1 MTRHYRPRRARSSPL
16 WQCLHDSLETF
27 TTGYYPERF
36 KYLGPLDP
44 SRETALRD
52 SLRCGD
58 LASGFLRVQCP
69 DCDHH
74 YLLPF
79 TCKRR
84 GCCPSCHQRRALDT
98 AAYIRDEVCLPV
110 PHRHWVFTIP
120 RILRNVFRKDPQRLT
135 ELCHL
140 VAHTL
145 QDWLREQSAI
155 PDGRAGIVLAIHTF
169 GDYLAYHPHIHCLAT
184 AGVFDNAHQFHL
196 IRSTGCEQLAQIFRH
211 RVIQRLLELKWISQR
226 QADKLLGWHHHGFNI
241 DQGEAAIGADDGKAL
256 ERLAQYFLRAPISLQ
271 KMSWN
276 AQTKTVLYRS
286 ARSWRT
292 KRNFELFSG
301 SDFVAAL
308 YEHVPPKGFQTLR
321 YYGTYSNKARG
332 QRKQSGL
339 KSHPS
344 NLNPPLNSGLR
355 SPPSSLRHRRRW
367 RERIFAI
374 WGCDPLKCPCCGSE
388 MRPHKPVQDPDQ
400 IRRQLERLGLWE
412 PIILTKAYTPRAPPS
427 TVRWI
432 LDAHDGTV
440 IDLEPENAAAWMPT
454 APHYKRERAEPTGA
468 TPTANPQAGEIQPL
482 EDGLLLEIEDPDP
495 WAQDNEPI
503 FWAD

>member
-1 MTRHYRPRRARSSPL
+1 MTRHYRPRHARNSPL

-27 TTGYYPERF
+27 TTGYYLDRS

-74 YLLPF
+74 YLIPF

-98 AAYIRDEVCLPV
+98 ATFIRDEVCLPV
-110 PHRHWVFTIP
+110 PHRHWVFTVP
-120 RILRNVFRKDPQRLT
+120 RILRNVFRKEPKRLT

-145 QDWLREQSAI
+145 QDWLREQAGL

-184 AGVFDNAHQFHL
+184 AGVFDNAHQFQL
-196 IRSTGCEQLAQIFRH
+196 IRGTGCEELAQLFRH
-211 RVIQRLLELKWISQR
+211 RVLHRLLELKWISAR
-226 QADKLLGWHHHGFNI
+226 QADKLLSWHHHGFNI
-241 DQGEAAIGADDGKAL
+241 DQGEAAIGANDGEAL
-256 ERLAQYFLRAPISLQ
+256 ERLSQYFLRAPISLQ
-271 KMSWN
+271 KMHWN
-276 AQTKTVLYRS
+276 AQTKSVLYRS

-301 SDFVAAL
+301 PDFVAAL
-308 YEHVPPKGFQTLR
+308 YEHVPPKAFQTLR

-332 QRKQSGL
+332 MRKQTINCSGL
-339 KSHPS
+339 KSQPS
-344 NLNPPLNSGLR
+344 ALKRLAPPA
-355 SPPSSLRHRRRW
+355 RHKRRW
-367 RERIFAI
+367 RERIFAV

-400 IRRQLERLGLWE
+400 ISRQLERLGLWE
-412 PIILTKAYTPRAPPS
+412 PIILTKACTPRAPPS

-440 IDLEPENAAAWMPT
+440 IDIEPDNAAAWMPT
-454 APHYKRERAEPTGA
+454 APRYKRERPEPVGA
-468 TPTANPQAGEIQPL
+468 TVAAKPQAAETQPL
-482 EDGLLLEIEDPDP
+482 DDDLLLVIEDPDP
-495 WAQDNEPI
+495 WAHDNEPI
-503 FWAD
+503 FWTD

>member
-1 MTRHYRPRRARSSPL
+1 MSRQYRPRHARSSPL
-16 WQCLHDSLETF
+16 WQCLYDSLESF
-27 TTGYYPERF
+27 TASYYPSRS

-44 SRETALRD
+44 TRETALRD

-58 LASGFLRVQCP
+58 LASGFLRVLCP

-84 GCCPSCHQRRALDT
+84 ACCPSCHQRRSLDT
-98 AAYIRDEVCLPV
+98 AAHIRDEVCLLV
-110 PHRHWVFTIP
+110 PHRRWVFTLP
-120 RILRNVFRKDPQRLT
+120 RVLRNVFRKEPHRLT

-145 QDWLREQSAI
+145 QDWLREQSGI
-155 PDGRAGIVLAIHTF
+155 PDGRAGIVLA
-169 GDYLAYHPHIHCLAT
+169 
-184 AGVFDNAHQFHL
+184 N
-196 IRSTGCEQLAQIFRH
+196 
-211 RVIQRLLELKWISQR
+211 
-226 QADKLLGWHHHGFNI
+226 HHGFNI
-241 DQGEAAIGADDGKAL
+241 DQGESAIGADDGNAL

-308 YEHVPPKGFQTLR
+308 YEHIPPKGFQTLR
-321 YYGTYSNKARG
+321 YYGIYSNKSRG
-332 QRKQSGL
+332 MGLYKKAHKGRAQCPHKPPNANYHTRRKRL
-339 KSHPS
+339 
-344 NLNPPLNSGLR
+344 
-355 SPPSSLRHRRRW
+355 W

-388 MRPHKPVQDPDQ
+388 MRLLKPVRDPTE

-412 PIILTKAYTPRAPPS
+412 PITLTKACTPRAPPS
-427 TVRWI
+427 TTRWI

-440 IDLEPENAAAWMPT
+440 IDLEAEASAAWLPT
-454 APHYKRERAEPTGA
+454 APRYKRERAEPVEA
-468 TPTANPQAGEIQPL
+468 TATANSQAKEIQPL
-482 EDGLLLEIEDPDP
+482 DHGLFLEIEDPDP
-495 WAQDNEPI
+495 WAQVNEPI
-503 FWAD
+503 FWTD

>member
-1 MTRHYRPRRARSSPL
+1 MSRQYRPHHASSSPL
-16 WQCLHDSLETF
+16 WQCLHDSLESF
-27 TTGYYPERF
+27 TSGFYPDRS

-98 AAYIRDEVCLPV
+98 AAFIRNEVCLPV
-110 PHRHWVFTIP
+110 PHRHWVFTLP
-120 RILRNVFRKDPQRLT
+120 RVLRNVFRKDPHRLT

-145 QDWLREQSAI
+145 QDWLREQAGL

-169 GDYLAYHPHIHCLAT
+169 GDYLVYHPHIHCLAT
-184 AGVFDNAHQFHL
+184 AGVFDNAQNLHL
-196 IRSTGCEQLAQIFRH
+196 IRSTGCQELAQLFRH
-211 RVIQRLLELKWISQR
+211 RVLHRLLELKWISPR
-226 QADKLLGWHHHGFNI
+226 QADKLLSWHHHGFNI

-256 ERLAQYFLRAPISLQ
+256 ERLSQYFLRAPVSLQ
-271 KMSWN
+271 KMHWN
-276 AQTKTVLYRS
+276 AQTKSVLYRS

-301 SDFVAAL
+301 PDFVAAL

-321 YYGTYSNKARG
+321 YYGTYSSKARG
-332 QRKQSGL
+332 MRKKTEASTQL
-339 KSHPS
+339 IPQT
-344 NLNPPLNSGLR
+344 
-355 SPPSSLRHRRRW
+355 SSVKLSLPARHKRLW

-374 WGCDPLKCPCCGSE
+374 WGCDPLNCPCCGSE
-388 MRPHKPVQDPDQ
+388 MRPHKPVQGAEQ
-400 IRRQLERLGLWE
+400 IRRQLKRLGLWE
-412 PIILTKAYTPRAPPS
+412 PITLTKACTPRAPPS

-440 IDLEPENAAAWMPT
+440 IDLEPEAAANWMPT
-454 APHYKRERAEPTGA
+454 APRYKRERSEPVGVSE
-468 TPTANPQAGEIQPL
+468 TANPQAVEIQPL
-482 EDGLLLEIEDPDP
+482 DDGFLLEIEDSDP

-503 FWAD
+503 FWTD